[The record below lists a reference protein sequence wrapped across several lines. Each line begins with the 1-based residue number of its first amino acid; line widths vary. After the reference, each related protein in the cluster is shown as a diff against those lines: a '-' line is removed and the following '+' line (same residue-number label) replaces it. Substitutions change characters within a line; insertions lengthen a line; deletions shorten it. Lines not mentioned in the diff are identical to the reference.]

1 MKKWFFLLSSMN
13 VGGVEKAFLG
23 LLSTLSSEENEV
35 HLGLVSKKGGLLSQL
50 PKTVHVHEINVYQQ
64 YWRYINDPP
73 LWTIKA
79 LLKEWHLWE
88 AFIHLLLYVHFKL
101 TGSRYWFYRYLL
113 RNEPMM
119 PESFDV
125 AVAFAGPSQMIDYYI
140 YNKVCAKEKYGWI
153 HFDISKFGID
163 AGMTAKIYKTYKKIF
178 VVSEEA
184 RQIFINRFPQFTD
197 KTEVRYNVVP
207 KDQIRQ
213 MAETGP
219 TFADDYH
226 GCRILTVGRISKE
239 KGQRL
244 AIEALGILKK
254 KNLDVKWYFV
264 GEGTD
269 LGFCKKLVEKQGLSD
284 DVVFLG
290 LQTNPYGYMRDCDLY
305 VQPSL
310 HEGFCI
316 TLAEALCF
324 DHPIVTTDF
333 TGAKEQL
340 KGRPK
345 YFITKNMTAED
356 LALTIVRFL

>member
-1 MKKWFFLLSSMN
+1 
-13 VGGVEKAFLG
+13 
-23 LLSTLSSEENEV
+23 
-35 HLGLVSKKGGLLSQL
+35 
-50 PKTVHVHEINVYQQ
+50 
-64 YWRYINDPP
+64 
-73 LWTIKA
+73 
-79 LLKEWHLWE
+79 
-88 AFIHLLLYVHFKL
+88 
-101 TGSRYWFYRYLL
+101 
-113 RNEPMM
+113 MM
-119 PESFDV
+119 EGEYDV

-140 YNKVCAKEKYGWI
+140 YNKVRAKEKYGWI

-184 RQIFINRFPQFTD
+184 RQIFINRFPQFAD
-197 KTEVRYNVVP
+197 KTEVKYNVVP
-207 KDQIRQ
+207 KDQISK

-219 TFADDYH
+219 TFTDDYH

-244 AIEALGILKK
+244 AIEALEILRK
-254 KNLDVKWYFV
+254 KNHDVRWYFV

-269 LGFCKKLVEKQGLSD
+269 LDYCKKLVAEQGLSD
-284 DVVFLG
+284 DAVFLG

-324 DHPIVTTDF
+324 DHPIVTTNF

-340 KGRPK
+340 KGQPQ